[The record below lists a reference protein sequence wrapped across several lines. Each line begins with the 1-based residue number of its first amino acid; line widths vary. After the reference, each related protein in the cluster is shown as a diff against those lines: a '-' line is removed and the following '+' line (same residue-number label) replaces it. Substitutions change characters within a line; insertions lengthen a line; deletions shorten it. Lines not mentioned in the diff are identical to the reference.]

1 MNPFHSVRRYLRLIF
16 DINEDRIRHEK
27 EYIGELHRQAKILH
41 YPGSIIGIIAWLGF
55 ALDTDRK
62 LHPEFPELFYFRIGL
77 SLLSF
82 FFLIALAVDRLTG
95 TNIRGKGLE
104 WAYILFLYI
113 FSVTAFFT
121 GRIADDPNYVSG
133 LQIVVMSAVFMPFPR
148 KALFSFYVLSI
159 FTFLVSVAIYHP
171 NLGTNQASYSMQNLA
186 ISYLLA
192 FFSGFIV
199 ERYRFSNFIS
209 HFKILEKNREISEN
223 MEQIQ
228 NLKEKQDGD
237 YFLTSLLLDPLI
249 AKKTEGDLVKIDF
262 ALNQYK
268 KFMFREK
275 EYELGGDYLSAYDL
289 TLQGKKFKA
298 FINGDAM
305 GKSIQGAGGALVLGA
320 VYNSVIIRSKMDPDS
335 ANRSPERW
343 LKDCFTD
350 LQKVFET
357 FDGSMLVSAVL
368 GLVEEDTGTLY
379 YLNIEHPWLILYRD
393 GKASF
398 IDPETHF
405 YKLGVGGINAQV
417 YVRLFQM
424 KPGDRIFCG
433 SDGKDDLILVETS
446 DGKRKINEDET
457 EFLRRVE
464 EAKGELSEIENLL
477 LSFGNF
483 SDDYSL
489 LSIEYGGTISS
500 KALHSEKFSRAK
512 KAVLSKDFEG
522 ALQIYEES
530 SASDVSHSPED
541 LKLLARVY
549 EKLGDLTQALA
560 SANRALHLDP
570 ADHEL
575 LLYSSLLTKREYSK
589 SKNGE
594 LLKKAEELSERFRL
608 RFPNHVKNLIHLA
621 DVYRLQGNKA
631 RTKYLIDR
639 AFELEPQNE
648 RVKELR
654 KLIAS

>member
-1 MNPFHSVRRYLRLIF
+1 MPLIQTVKKYFRLFF
-16 DINEDRIRHEK
+16 DIHEDRIRYAK
-27 EYIGELHRQAKILH
+27 EYVDDLHRQARLLH
-41 YPGSIIGIIAWLGF
+41 YPGSIIGTFVWLGF

-77 SLLSF
+77 SLLSV
-82 FFLIALAVDRLTG
+82 FFLISIAIDRFVG
-95 TNIRGKGLE
+95 TRLRGKGLE
-104 WAYILFLYI
+104 WAYIVFVYLLN
-113 FSVTAFFT
+113 VTAFFT

-133 LQIVVMSAVFMPFPR
+133 LQIVVMSMVFMPFPR
-148 KALFSFYVLSI
+148 RILILLYSFSILS
-159 FTFLVSVAIYHP
+159 FLAAVFLYRP
-171 NLGTNQASYSMQNLA
+171 NLSTDQASYSMQNLA
-186 ISYLLA
+186 ISYLLG

-199 ERYRFSNFIS
+199 ERYRFSNFVS

-228 NLKEKQDGD
+228 GLKEKQDGD

-249 AKKTEGDLVKIDF
+249 AKKTETGAVQIDF

-268 KFMFREK
+268 KFQFREK

-320 VYNSVIIRSKMDPDS
+320 VYNSVIIRSRMDPDS

-379 YLNIEHPWLILYRD
+379 YLNIEHPWLVLYRD

-405 YKLGVGGINAQV
+405 YKLGVGGINGQV
-417 YVRLFQM
+417 FVKVFQM
-424 KPGDRIFCG
+424 KSGDKIFCG
-433 SDGKDDLILVETS
+433 SDGKDDLILDANFE
-446 DGKRKINEDET
+446 GKRKINEDET

-464 EAKGELSEIENLL
+464 EADGELSKIEDLL
-477 LSFGNF
+477 LTVGSF

-489 LSIEYGGTISS
+489 LSIQFLGNPSTPIQQDR
-500 KALHSEKFSRAK
+500 FSRAK
-512 KAVLSKDFEG
+512 KAALSKDFVG
-522 ALQIYEES
+522 ALTVYEES
-530 SASDVSHSPED
+530 NGKNDLSSEELKFFARLLDKAGKVSEALS
-541 LKLLARVY
+541 KANQA
-549 EKLGDLTQALA
+549 LTQ
-560 SANRALHLDP
+560 DP

-575 LLYSSLLTKREYSK
+575 LLYTSLLSKRNYSQTKDVS
-589 SKNGE
+589 
-594 LLKKAEELSERFRL
+594 LLQKAEELGERFRL
-608 RFPNHVKNLIHLA
+608 RFPDHVKNLIHLA
-621 DVYRLQGNKA
+621 DVYRLQGNRNRA
-631 RTKYLIDR
+631 SFLIQR
-639 AFELEPQNE
+639 AGELEPENE
-648 RVKELR
+648 RVKEL
-654 KLIAS
+654 KELLHS

>member
-1 MNPFHSVRRYLRLIF
+1 M
-16 DINEDRIRHEK
+16 DD
-27 EYIGELHRQAKILH
+27 LHRQARFLH
-41 YPGSIIGIIAWLGF
+41 YPGSIIGIFVWLGF

-77 SLLSF
+77 TLLSI
-82 FFLIALAVDRLTG
+82 FFLVSLVIDRVLG
-95 TNIRGKGLE
+95 TKIRGKGLE

-113 FSVTAFFT
+113 LNVTAFFT

-133 LQIVVMSAVFMPFPR
+133 LQIVVMSMVFMPFPR
-148 KALFSFYVLSI
+148 KFLFSVYALSI
-159 FTFLVSVAIYHP
+159 AAFLCAVLIYHP
-171 NLGTNQASYSMQNLA
+171 NLSTNQASYSMQNLA
-186 ISYLLA
+186 ISYILA
-192 FFSGFIV
+192 AFSGFIV

-249 AKKTEGDLVKIDF
+249 AKKTENGPVKIDF

-268 KFMFREK
+268 KFVFREK

-289 TLQGKKFKA
+289 TLQGRKFKA

-368 GLVEEDTGTLY
+368 GLVEEATGTLY
-379 YLNIEHPWLILYRD
+379 YLNIEHPWLILLRD

-433 SDGKDDLILVETS
+433 SDGKDDLILDES
-446 DGKRKINEDET
+446 ADGKRKINEDET

-477 LSFGNF
+477 LSVGSF

-489 LSIEYGGTISS
+489 LSIEYNGKTFKSGTGDR
-500 KALHSEKFSRAK
+500 FSRAK
-512 KAVLSKDFEG
+512 KAALSKDFAG
-522 ALQIYEES
+522 ALNAYENSENEI
-530 SASDVSHSPED
+530 SDSPEE
-541 LKLLARVY
+541 LKLLARLL
-549 EKLGDLTQALA
+549 EKSGDIARALEN
-560 SANRALHLDP
+560 ANRALNLDP

-575 LLYSSLLTKREYSK
+575 LLYSSLLAKREYSK
-589 SKNGE
+589 SKNAE
-594 LLKKAEELSERFRL
+594 FLKKAEESSERFRL

-621 DVYRLQGNKA
+621 DIYRLQGNRSRA
-631 RTKYLIDR
+631 KYLIER
-639 AFELEPQNE
+639 AIELEPHNE
-648 RVKELR
+648 RGIELQ
-654 KLIAS
+654 KLISS

>member
-1 MNPFHSVRRYLRLIF
+1 MNLPNSFKRYLRLIF

-27 EYIGELHRQAKILH
+27 EYMDDLHRQARFLH
-41 YPGSIIGIIAWLGF
+41 YPGSIIGIFVWLGF

-77 SLLSF
+77 TLLSI
-82 FFLIALAVDRLTG
+82 FFLVSLVIDRVLG
-95 TNIRGKGLE
+95 TKIRGKGLE

-113 FSVTAFFT
+113 LNVTAFFT

-133 LQIVVMSAVFMPFPR
+133 LQIVVMSMVFMPFPR
-148 KALFSFYVLSI
+148 KFLFSVYALSI
-159 FTFLVSVAIYHP
+159 AAFLCAVLIYHP
-171 NLGTNQASYSMQNLA
+171 NLSTNQASYSMQNLA
-186 ISYLLA
+186 ISYILA
-192 FFSGFIV
+192 AFSGFIV

-249 AKKTEGDLVKIDF
+249 AKKTENGPVKIDF

-268 KFMFREK
+268 KFVFREK

-289 TLQGKKFKA
+289 TLQGRKFKA

-368 GLVEEDTGTLY
+368 GLVEEATGTLY
-379 YLNIEHPWLILYRD
+379 YLNIEHPWLILLRD

-433 SDGKDDLILVETS
+433 SDGKDDLILDES
-446 DGKRKINEDET
+446 ADGKRKINEDET

-477 LSFGNF
+477 LSVGSF

-489 LSIEYGGTISS
+489 LSIEYNGKTFKSGTGDR
-500 KALHSEKFSRAK
+500 FSRAK
-512 KAVLSKDFEG
+512 KAALSKDFAG
-522 ALQIYEES
+522 ALNAYENSENEI
-530 SASDVSHSPED
+530 SDSPEE
-541 LKLLARVY
+541 LKLLARLL
-549 EKLGDLTQALA
+549 EKSGDIARALEN
-560 SANRALHLDP
+560 ANRALNLDP

-575 LLYSSLLTKREYSK
+575 LLYSSLLAKREYSK
-589 SKNGE
+589 SKNAE
-594 LLKKAEELSERFRL
+594 FLKKAEESSERFRL

-621 DVYRLQGNKA
+621 DIYRLQGNRSRA
-631 RTKYLIDR
+631 KYLIER
-639 AFELEPQNE
+639 AIELEPHNE
-648 RVKELR
+648 RGIELQ
-654 KLIAS
+654 KLISS

>member
-1 MNPFHSVRRYLRLIF
+1 MTFPIILKKYFRLFF
-16 DINEDRIRHEK
+16 DIQEDRIRFAE
-27 EYIGELHRQAKILH
+27 EYVEDLHRQARLLH
-41 YPGSIIGIIAWLGF
+41 YPGSIIGTFVWLGF

-77 SLLSF
+77 SLLSS
-82 FFLIALAVDRLTG
+82 FFLIAIAIDKFVG
-95 TNIRGKGLE
+95 TKLRGKGLE
-104 WAYILFLYI
+104 WAYILFLYLLN
-113 FSVTAFFT
+113 VTAFFT

-133 LQIVVMSAVFMPFPR
+133 LQIVVMSMVFMPFPR
-148 KALFSFYVLSI
+148 KALILLYSLSI
-159 FTFLVSVAIYHP
+159 FSFLIAVLLYHP
-171 NLGTNQASYSMQNLA
+171 NLSTDQASYSMQNLA

-199 ERYRFSNFIS
+199 ERYRFSNFVG

-228 NLKEKQDGD
+228 GLKEKQDGD

-249 AKKTEGDLVKIDF
+249 AKKTENGPIQINF
-262 ALNQYK
+262 ALNQFK
-268 KFMFREK
+268 KFSFREK

-289 TLQGKKFKA
+289 TLQDKKFKA

-320 VYNSVIIRSKMDPDS
+320 VYNSVIIRSRMDPDS

-379 YLNIEHPWLILYRD
+379 YLNIEHPWLVLYRD

-405 YKLGVGGINAQV
+405 FKLGVQGIIGQV
-417 YVRLFQM
+417 FVKLFQM
-424 KPGDRIFCG
+424 KPGDKIFCG
-433 SDGKDDLILVETS
+433 SDGKDDLVLGENFE
-446 DGKRKINEDET
+446 GKRKINEDET

-464 EAKGELSEIENLL
+464 EAKGDLSEIEELL
-477 LSFGNF
+477 LKFGNF

-489 LSIEYGGTISS
+489 LSIEFTKEVSRPIH
-500 KALHSEKFSRAK
+500 LDRFLRAK
-512 KAVLSKDFEG
+512 KAALSKDFVG
-522 ALQIYEES
+522 ALTIYETNDGKNDFS
-530 SASDVSHSPED
+530 SEE
-541 LKLLARVY
+541 LKLLARLLDKTGNLSKALQKAV
-549 EKLGDLTQALA
+549 QAL
-560 SANRALHLDP
+560 NLDP

-575 LLYSSLLTKREYSK
+575 LLYTSLLSKRNYSQNK
-589 SKNGE
+589 DLF
-594 LLKKAEELSERFRL
+594 LLKKSEELGERFRL
-608 RFPNHVKNLIHLA
+608 RFPDHIKNLIHLS
-621 DVYRLQGNKA
+621 DVYRLQGNLNRA
-631 RTKYLIDR
+631 SFLIER
-639 AFELEPQNE
+639 AGELDPENE
-648 RVKELR
+648 RVKEFKDLLR
-654 KLIAS
+654 S

>member
-1 MNPFHSVRRYLRLIF
+1 MTLLKTVPKYFRLFF
-16 DINEDRIRHEK
+16 DIHEDRIRYAK
-27 EYIGELHRQAKILH
+27 EYVEDLHRQARLLH
-41 YPGSIIGIIAWLGF
+41 YPGSIIGTFVWLGF

-77 SLLSF
+77 SLLSS
-82 FFLIALAVDRLTG
+82 FFLISIAIDKFAG
-95 TNIRGKGLE
+95 TNLRGKGLE
-104 WAYILFLYI
+104 WAYILFLYLLN
-113 FSVTAFFT
+113 VTAFFT

-133 LQIVVMSAVFMPFPR
+133 LQIVVMSMVFMPFPR
-148 KALFSFYVLSI
+148 KALILLYSISILSFLTAV
-159 FTFLVSVAIYHP
+159 FLFHP
-171 NLGTNQASYSMQNLA
+171 NLSTNQASYSMQNLA

-199 ERYRFSNFIS
+199 ERYRFSNFVS

-228 NLKEKQDGD
+228 GLKEKQDGD

-249 AKKTEGDLVKIDF
+249 AKKTESGPVQINF

-268 KFMFREK
+268 KFIFREK

-289 TLQGKKFKA
+289 ILQGKKFKA

-320 VYNSVIIRSKMDPDS
+320 VYNSVIIRSRMDPDS

-357 FDGSMLVSAVL
+357 FNGSMLVSAVI
-368 GLVEEDTGTLY
+368 GLVEEETGTLY
-379 YLNIEHPWLILYRD
+379 YLNIEHPWLVLYRD

-405 YKLGVGGINAQV
+405 FKLGVQGINGQV
-417 YVRLFQM
+417 FVKLFQM
-424 KPGDRIFCG
+424 KPGDKVFCG
-433 SDGKDDLILVETS
+433 SDGKDDLVLDE
-446 DGKRKINEDET
+446 DFEGKRKINEDET

-477 LSFGNF
+477 LEVGNF

-489 LSIEYGGTISS
+489 LSIHFRETASTPIQQDRFF
-500 KALHSEKFSRAK
+500 KAK
-512 KAVLSKDFEG
+512 KAALSKDFVG
-522 ALQIYEES
+522 ALTIYEENNGKSDLS
-530 SASDVSHSPED
+530 SEE
-541 LKLLARVY
+541 LKLYARLLDKTG
-549 EKLGDLTQALA
+549 KLSEALSKA
-560 SANRALHLDP
+560 VKALDLDP

-575 LLYSSLLTKREYSK
+575 LLYTSLLSKRNYSQ
-589 SKNGE
+589 SKE
-594 LLKKAEELSERFRL
+594 VSLLKKAEELGERFRL
-608 RFPNHVKNLIHLA
+608 RFPDHVKNLIHLS
-621 DVYRLQGNKA
+621 DVYRLQGNPQRA
-631 RTKYLIDR
+631 SFLIER
-639 AFELEPQNE
+639 AGELDPENE
-648 RVKELR
+648 RVKELKELLR
-654 KLIAS
+654 S

>member
-1 MNPFHSVRRYLRLIF
+1 MNPLHPVRRYLRLIF

-27 EYIGELHRQAKILH
+27 EYFDELHRQARTLH
-41 YPGSIIGIIAWLGF
+41 YPGSIIGIFVWLGF

-77 SLLSF
+77 SLLSAF
-82 FFLIALAVDRLTG
+82 FVVALVVDRFIG
-95 TNIRGKGLE
+95 TKIRGKGLE
-104 WAYILFLYI
+104 WAYVLFIYIL
-113 FSVTAFFT
+113 SATAFFT

-148 KALFSFYVLSI
+148 KILFSLYVLSI

-199 ERYRFSNFIS
+199 ERYRFSNFIG

-249 AKKTEGDLVKIDF
+249 AKKTEGDQVKIDF

-289 TLQGKKFKA
+289 ILQGKKFKA

-368 GLVEEDTGTLY
+368 GLVEEETGTLY

-433 SDGKDDLILVETS
+433 SDGKDDLILDESS

-489 LSIEYGGTISS
+489 LSIEYAGSTAKPI
-500 KALHSEKFSRAK
+500 HSERYSKAK

-522 ALQIYEES
+522 ALQIFEES
-530 SASDVSHSPED
+530 SSSNVPHSPEE
-541 LKLLARVY
+541 LRLLARIY
-549 EKLGDLTQALA
+549 EKLGDLTQALV
-560 SANRALHLDP
+560 SANRALQLDP

-589 SKNGE
+589 NKNSE
-594 LLKKAEELSERFRL
+594 LLKKAEEFGERFRL

-631 RTKYLIDR
+631 RAKFLIDR

-648 RVKELR
+648 RVRELR

>member
-1 MNPFHSVRRYLRLIF
+1 MSLSNSFKRYLRLIF
-16 DINEDRIRHEK
+16 DINEDRIRHER
-27 EYIGELHRQAKILH
+27 EYMDDLHRQARFLH
-41 YPGSIIGIIAWLGF
+41 YPGSIIGIFVWLGF

-77 SLLSF
+77 TLLSL
-82 FFLIALAVDRLTG
+82 FFLVALVIDRVFG
-95 TNIRGKGLE
+95 TKIRGKGLE

-113 FSVTAFFT
+113 LNATAFFT

-133 LQIVVMSAVFMPFPR
+133 LQIVVMSIVFMPFPR
-148 KALFSFYVLSI
+148 KFLFSVYALSI
-159 FTFLVSVAIYHP
+159 AAFLCGVLIYHP
-171 NLGTNQASYSMQNLA
+171 NLSTDQASYSMQNLA
-186 ISYLLA
+186 ISYVLA
-192 FFSGFIV
+192 AFSGFIV

-249 AKKTEGDLVKIDF
+249 AKKTENGPVKIDF

-268 KFMFREK
+268 KFVFREK

-335 ANRSPERW
+335 ADRSPERW

-368 GLVEEDTGTLY
+368 GLVEEETGTLY
-379 YLNIEHPWLILYRD
+379 YLNIEHPWLILFRD

-433 SDGKDDLILVETS
+433 SDGKDDLILDES
-446 DGKRKINEDET
+446 ADGKRKINEDET

-477 LSFGNF
+477 LSVGSF

-489 LSIEYGGTISS
+489 LSIEYNGKGSRSGTGDR
-500 KALHSEKFSRAK
+500 FSRAK
-512 KAVLSKDFEG
+512 RAALSKDFAG
-522 ALQIYEES
+522 ALKEYENSENEI
-530 SASDVSHSPED
+530 SDSPEE
-541 LKLLARVY
+541 LKLLARLL
-549 EKLGDLTQALA
+549 EKSGDIGGALEN
-560 SANRALHLDP
+560 ANRALYLDP
-570 ADHEL
+570 VDHEL
-575 LLYSSLLTKREYSK
+575 LLYSSLLAKREYSK
-589 SKNGE
+589 SKNAD
-594 LLKKAEELSERFRL
+594 LLKKAEESSERFRL

-621 DVYRLQGNKA
+621 DIYRLQGNRSRA
-631 RTKYLIDR
+631 KYLIER
-639 AFELEPQNE
+639 AAELEPNNE
-648 RVKELR
+648 RVLELQ
-654 KLIAS
+654 KLISS